1 MRTFRTRYRARAH
14 APLHD
19 QARCSQPAI
28 VGNTLTMVEPVY
40 RFDDAE
46 LRPAARELRIAGRS
60 VALGARAFDVLL
72 ALVTHRERMLGKHE
86 LMDIVWPHL
95 VVEENNLQVQVSA
108 LRKLLG
114 AKAIVTIPGRGYRF
128 AATLRDGD
136 ATGPDAVPAR
146 QRRESA
152 VPVASALAGHGGN
165 LQANLAPLLGREAE
179 RTLLHELVRTQRLVS
194 VVGPGGIGKTSLAR
208 AVAQAAGH
216 AFADGAWMV
225 PLADV
230 VDPATLPGAV
240 ARALHINLP
249 ADAAPLDALAE
260 RLQGHELLLLDNCE
274 HLVAAVAT
282 LVAHLQAALPGL
294 HVLLTSLEPL
304 HLAGEQV
311 VRLDTLSV
319 PGPHALGEA
328 AAHGAVA
335 LFVARVAAALPG
347 FQLDSDS
354 LEGVVEICRALD
366 GMPLALEFAAA
377 RVPLMGL
384 PVVRQHLGQRL
395 RVLKND
401 TREAPTRQRT
411 LRATL
416 DWSHALLTPDEQ
428 KVFRRLGVF
437 VGGFGLELAQEVVA
451 DEAIDAWAVLDHL
464 GSLVDKS
471 MVVLEPGR
479 VPRYR
484 MLESSRAYAAEQ
496 RHAAGEWDAVQ
507 RAHARGVLKA
517 IDRRARFGARG
528 YETMDDWVENCGPET
543 DNLRSAID
551 WACSEGGDALQ
562 ALVLVNLAS
571 QLMYQI
577 GRYPECVRWMRQVEP
592 LITRDTPAPLV
603 AEFKL
608 GLAMVGLH
616 GGVDGRTRL
625 QLLDEARLTF
635 EQMPPHTLLVYTLC
649 MRAYV
654 AGACGD
660 FALAGQSLRQAEALV
675 ALAPLAPM
683 RGLFLFCKGMVCRA
697 EGRPEEAYEACS
709 EAMPYARQGDAR
721 TLFYLRNNLAAV
733 HHDMGHLDEAV
744 DQYRAALGYLR
755 ASPRTDAQM
764 MAFAHHW
771 YAHALVAQGALDQ
784 AQAQVLASLPYCR
797 RSIGLRHFAGM
808 LALLFARQGRLREA
822 ALMLGCDE
830 ACRQR
835 RGEVVMPFEQRGQ
848 DAALDL
854 VRTAHSPEQVA
865 AWRLAGRLLDD
876 EQVEAMLAGSPLPP

>member
-1 MRTFRTRYRARAH
+1 
-14 APLHD
+14 
-19 QARCSQPAI
+19 
-28 VGNTLTMVEPVY
+28 MVEPIY

-46 LRPAARELRIAGRS
+46 LLPAARELRMAGRT
-60 VALGARAFDVLL
+60 VPLGARAFDVLL
-72 ALVTHRERMLGKHE
+72 ALVTHRERMVGKRE
-86 LMDIVWPHL
+86 LMDIVWPQL
-95 VVEENNLQVQVSA
+95 VVEENNLHVQVSA
-108 LRKLLG
+108 LRKVLG

-128 AATLRDGD
+128 AALLRD
-136 ATGPDAVPAR
+136 AAPAAPTAR
-146 QRRESA
+146 PAEPPPQRRA
-152 VPVASALAGHGGN
+152 VADAAPVLAGHGGN
-165 LQANLAPLLGREAE
+165 LQGRLAPLLGRDAE
-179 RTLLHELVRTQRLVS
+179 RALLQGLVRGQRLVS

-208 AVAQAAGH
+208 TVAQQLGH

-230 VDPATLPGAV
+230 AEPAALPGAV

-249 ADAAPLDALAE
+249 PDAAPHAALAE

-274 HLVAAVAT
+274 HLLGAVAA
-282 LVAHLQAALPGL
+282 LVADLQAAVPAL
-294 HVLLTSLEPL
+294 HVLVTSLEPL
-304 HLAGEQV
+304 HLAGEHV
-311 VRLDTLSV
+311 VRLEALSV
-319 PGPHALGEA
+319 PGPGALGDA

-335 LFVARVAAALPG
+335 LFVARVAAVLPG
-347 FQLDSDS
+347 FQLDGTN
-354 LEGVVEICRALD
+354 LEAVVDICRALD

-377 RVPLMGL
+377 RVPQMGL

-416 DWSHALLTPDEQ
+416 DWSHALLTPDER

-451 DEAIDAWAVLDHL
+451 DDTTDAWAVLDHL

-479 VPRYR
+479 MPRYR
-484 MLESSRAYAAEQ
+484 MLESNRAYAAEQ
-496 RHAAGEWDAVQ
+496 RRAFGEWDAIQ
-507 RAHARGVLKA
+507 RAHVRGVLKV
-517 IDRRARFGARG
+517 IDRRARFGTRG
-528 YETMDDWVENCGPET
+528 YETMDDWVEACGPET

-551 WACSEGGDALQ
+551 WASGPEGDATQ
-562 ALVLVNLAS
+562 AVVLVNLAS

-592 LITRDTPAPLV
+592 LIRADTPAPLV

-616 GGVDGRTRL
+616 GGVDARTRM
-625 QLLDEARLTF
+625 QLLDEARQCF

-654 AGACGD
+654 AGICGD
-660 FALAGQSLRQAEALV
+660 FAVAGQSLRQAEALV
-675 ALAPLAPM
+675 ALPPLAPM
-683 RGLFLFCKGMVCRA
+683 RGLYLFCKGMVCRS
-697 EGRPEEAYEACS
+697 EGRPEDAYEAYS
-709 EAMPYARQGDAR
+709 EALPYARQGDAR
-721 TLFYLRNNLAAV
+721 TLFYVRNNLAAV

-755 ASPRTDAQM
+755 ASPRTDAMM
-764 MAFAHHW
+764 MAFVHHW
-771 YAHALVAQGALDQ
+771 YAHALVAQGALDE
-784 AQAQVLASLPYCR
+784 ALAQVLASVPYCR
-797 RSIGLRHFAGM
+797 RAIGLRHFAGM

-830 ACRQR
+830 LARQR
-835 RGEVVMPFEQRGQ
+835 RGESVMPFEQRGQ
-848 DAALDL
+848 DAALAL
-854 VRTAHSPEQVA
+854 VRAVHGPAQVA
-865 AWRLAGRLLDD
+865 AWRLAGRLVDD
-876 EQVEAMLAGSPLPP
+876 EQIEAMLVGAPTLA